1 MSQEVVLLVVL
12 SGTDSGG
19 TTETQG
25 FKETGKL
32 KHQETN
38 RLIHEEDYT
47 EYIGGIWLMVSSFP
61 VHPMDWWSLQDR
73 STLNSKQGLSHK
85 NAAAMLSV
93 SPDQPGWIQCFASN
107 TDVFVHFEF
116 YHNADFFFMS
126 CYLIPTASS
135 FDPVILSPRER
146 ERKSWKAEV
155 KLSPKLI
162 LNKGSNVYSSIKHTL
177 FSDTKASNGNEKFL
191 RPPAAS
197 KNKVLHAVNTVSLLS
212 NADTRLSHSWVH
224 LLSPFI
230 TC

>member
-1 MSQEVVLLVVL
+1 MLLLCCQSVLISLAEFNVL
-12 SGTDSGG
+12 RAT
-19 TTETQG
+19 
-25 FKETGKL
+25 
-32 KHQETN
+32 
-38 RLIHEEDYT
+38 
-47 EYIGGIWLMVSSFP
+47 LMSSFI
-61 VHPMDWWSLQDR
+61 
-73 STLNSKQGLSHK
+73 LSFIT
-85 NAAAMLSV
+85 M
-93 SPDQPGWIQCFASN
+93 QI
-107 TDVFVHFEF
+107 
-116 YHNADFFFMS
+116 FFMS

-212 NADTRLSHSWVH
+212 NADTRLSHS
-224 LLSPFI
+224 
-230 TC
+230 